1 MRQQASKGHCGNPH
15 YRKGYYG
22 KGYYRNGY
30 CAILLPRAARRYATR
45 FADERLGAP
54 GTGQSPTQGGATLI
68 SKKLDGLTQDRK
80 ARMNLNVPTARFTE
94 DEVMVITIEGELDLS
109 TIDRAEVPAQEAI
122 AMRRPVVFDLSGC
135 TFIDSS
141 ALRLLLQVHRALT
154 AVDLDVPMAIAIGD
168 SPVGKMLS
176 LTAIDQS
183 IPVLPTL
190 EAAQSLQA

>member
-1 MRQQASKGHCGNPH
+1 
-15 YRKGYYG
+15 
-22 KGYYRNGY
+22 
-30 CAILLPRAARRYATR
+30 
-45 FADERLGAP
+45 
-54 GTGQSPTQGGATLI
+54 
-68 SKKLDGLTQDRK
+68 
-80 ARMNLNVPTARFTE
+80 
-94 DEVMVITIEGELDLS
+94 
-109 TIDRAEVPAQEAI
+109 
-122 AMRRPVVFDLSGC
+122 MRRPVVFDLSGC